1 MIQRR
6 INKIALFEINLKHF
20 YNRNM
25 LPIYSYKSILA
36 MRDIAPV
43 IWDTDIKVF
52 ALGKLLGL
60 GRWEVGGGLYMGY

>member
-1 MIQRR
+1 
-6 INKIALFEINLKHF
+6 
-20 YNRNM
+20 M
-25 LPIYSYKSILA
+25 LPIYKSILA

-60 GRWEVGGGLYMGY
+60 GRWEVGGGLYMGYYRVGTKNYRSKSRISYK